1 MAKFEIFAGLGGSFG
16 GAQSHGI
23 YEYET
28 KEEAVKDAYQ
38 LAVEEYESYG
48 GCHGLMDWDMCKEDL
63 IEFFGEGITDE
74 DVSMH
79 YQEEMESW
87 LSYYAVEIH

>member
-1 MAKFEIFAGLGGSFG
+1 MAKFEIFAGLSGGFG

-23 YEYET
+23 YEYEN
-28 KEEAVKDAYQ
+28 EAEAVKDAYQ
-38 LAVEEYESYG
+38 LAVEDYESYG
-48 GCHGLMDWDMCKEDL
+48 GSHGLMDWDMCKEDL
-63 IEFFGEGITDE
+63 IESFGEDVTDE